1 MNKSESIGKL
11 AEALAKAQGV
21 IEGAKKDSANPFFKS
36 KYADLASV
44 WEVIRKPLA
53 DNGLAVI
60 QTSIPD
66 AEHDIVA
73 IETTLVHSS
82 GEWVSGVMAVKLA
95 KTDPQALGSCV
106 SYLRRYSISA
116 LLGVYQE
123 DDDAEATVREK
134 PQKTAM
140 KEFAKKNKEAD
151 VPADLGDSLLADF
164 INSTDE
170 DQKKTLT
177 VMAAARKYTPKQPI
191 IEMEEVETRVNFFR
205 YLTKK
210 G

>member
-134 PQKTAM
+134 PVKTAM
-140 KEFAKKNKEAD
+140 KDFRNKEAD
-151 VPADLGDSLLADF
+151 VPPDLGDSLLADF

-191 IEMEEVETRVNFFR
+191 IEMEEVETRVNFFH